1 MAIQARPTDHFS
13 PRGLP
18 VIWRIGHPEAT
29 IESRVDNHERGT
41 CMTEAMKIG
50 ELAQATFCPVE
61 TVRYYERE
69 GLLPAPERTSGNYR
83 LYGPAHVERLRFIR
97 HCRSLDMTHGEIRTL
112 LAFRDA
118 PERQCAEV
126 NALLDE
132 HIGHVAQRIDELKLL
147 ERELKALRRQCHAVN
162 AARDC
167 GIMRSLGRD
176 AGRLAGTDND
186 HRELRRTHR

>member
-1 MAIQARPTDHFS
+1 
-13 PRGLP
+13 
-18 VIWRIGHPEAT
+18 
-29 IESRVDNHERGT
+29 
-41 CMTEAMKIG
+41 MTTSMKIG
-50 ELAQATFCPVE
+50 ELAQATLCSIE

-69 GLLPAPERTSGNYR
+69 GLLPEPARSGGNYR
-83 LYGPAHVERLRFIR
+83 LYGPQHVERLRFIR

-118 PERQCAEV
+118 PERQCDEV

-147 ERELKALRRQCHAVN
+147 ERELKSLRRRCRAVRS
-162 AARDC
+162 ARDC
-167 GIMRSLGRD
+167 GIMQSLGRD
-176 AGRLAGTDND
+176 ASRVVGTDDD